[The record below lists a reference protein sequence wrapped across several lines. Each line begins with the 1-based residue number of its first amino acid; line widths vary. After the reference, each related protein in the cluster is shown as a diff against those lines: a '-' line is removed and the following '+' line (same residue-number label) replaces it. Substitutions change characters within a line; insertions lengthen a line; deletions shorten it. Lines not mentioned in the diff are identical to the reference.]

1 MKLQIIFP
9 ENLIIAALDLIDRGS
24 GKLPLY
30 IFHGWEVFNCT
41 FFSVIRRITPW
52 GHTEYQVLGST
63 ATYTILLDLDAA
75 PRVPYSCTCPSFIY
89 SVLLSETHIMVCFQN
104 NLQYFFCFFKYAH
117 FLISQCKH
125 LLAAFLARNLSL
137 SIERPTDLDDLTTL
151 YNMQFA
157 LAETT
162 ATTELQ

>member
-1 MKLQIIFP
+1 MHLLTLAKNVIDSIQLENNELLSDDSLMKLQIIFP

-24 GKLPLY
+24 
-30 IFHGWEVFNCT
+30 
-41 FFSVIRRITPW
+41 VIRHITPW
-52 GHTEYQVLGST
+52 GHTEYEVLGST

-89 SVLLSETHIMVCFQN
+89 SVLLSETHIM
-104 NLQYFFCFFKYAH
+104 
-117 FLISQCKH
+117 CKH

-137 SIERPTDLDDLTTL
+137 CIERPTDLDDLTTL
-151 YNMQFA
+151 YNIHFA